1 VTTPFT
7 ASQQSPG
14 TTRTL
19 LTEKDPGGS
28 VVSQVRR
35 TVLPGG
41 LRVVTETMPGVRSAT
56 VGAWIGVGSRDES
69 PTLSGASHFLEHL
82 LFKGTPSRS
91 AMDISV
97 ALDTV
102 GGEFNAFTAKEYT
115 CFHARVLD
123 QDLPLAVDVLGDMV
137 TSSLI
142 TAADV
147 EAERE
152 VILDEIA
159 MHDDDPDDVV
169 HNLFAEKAWGGTAL
183 GRPIAGTVT
192 SIEALTQTQVTEYY
206 RTRYRPENIVVAAA
220 GNVDHASVVRLVEEA
235 FGRAGFL
242 ADTSVLPQPPRRG
255 ERARRTTAGEIAL
268 TRPFEQVNLVL
279 GVNGLVRTDDRRYAL
294 GVLNAVLG
302 GGTSSRLFQEVR
314 ERRGLAYSVYS
325 FASHYTDTGMFGV
338 GLGCLPARSGEVLDV
353 VRSEMQLLAHGGVT
367 PDELVRGKGQ
377 LRGGLVL
384 SMEDSGTRMSR
395 IAKAE
400 LLYDELPGID
410 AVIGRIDGV
419 TVEEVQLLA
428 KELFDQPETLA
439 VVGPAGTT
447 TGS

>member
-56 VGAWIGVGSRDES
+56 VGAWVGVGSRDES

-82 LFKGTPSRS
+82 LFKGTPTRS

-137 TSSLI
+137 TTSLM

-169 HNLFAEKAWGGTAL
+169 HNLFAEKAWGGTPL
-183 GRPIAGTVT
+183 GRPIAGTVA
-192 SIEALTQTQVTEYY
+192 SIEALSQDRIKHYY

-220 GNVDHASVVRLVEEA
+220 GNVDHTSVVRMVEEA
-235 FGRAGFL
+235 FGRADFL
-242 ADTSVLPQPPRRG
+242 ADTSVLPLPPRRG
-255 ERARRTTAGEIAL
+255 EGARRTAAGEITLA
-268 TRPFEQVNLVL
+268 RPFEQVNLVL

-325 FASHYTDTGMFGV
+325 FASHYADTGMFGV
-338 GLGCLPARSGEVLDV
+338 GVGCLPARSGDVLDV
-353 VRSEMQLLAHGGVT
+353 VRSEMQLLAQDGLS
-367 PDELVRGKGQ
+367 PEELERGKGQ

-410 AVIGRIDGV
+410 DVIGRIDAV

-428 KELFDQPETLA
+428 KELFGQPETLA
-439 VVGPAGTT
+439 VVGPAA

>member
-7 ASQQSPG
+7 ASQQKPG

-19 LTEKDPGGS
+19 LVEKDAGGS

-56 VGAWIGVGSRDES
+56 VGAWIGIGSRDET

-82 LFKGTPSRS
+82 LFKGTPNRS

-123 QDLPLAVDVLGDMV
+123 QDLPLAIDVLGDMI
-137 TSSLI
+137 TSSTI
-142 TAADV
+142 TAEDV

-169 HNLFAEKAWGGTAL
+169 HNLYAGSAWPGSSL
-183 GRPIAGTVT
+183 GRPIAGTVS
-192 SIEALTQTQVTEYY
+192 SIEVLTRAQILRYY

-220 GNVDHASVVRLVEEA
+220 GNVDHTTVVRQVRKA
-235 FGRAGFL
+235 FGRSGFL
-242 ADTSVLPQPPRRG
+242 ADTSVRPLPPRRSDRVRKTSPG
-255 ERARRTTAGEIAL
+255 EVSLE
-268 TRPFEQVNLVL
+268 RPFEQVNVVL
-279 GVNGLVRTDDRRYAL
+279 GMNGLIRTDDRRYAL

-314 ERRGLAYSVYS
+314 EHRGLAYSVYS

-338 GLGCLPARSGEVLDV
+338 GVGCLPARVHDVLDV
-353 VRSEMQLLAHGGVT
+353 VRSEMGRLAEHGIT
-367 PDELVRGKGQ
+367 PEELERGQGQ

-384 SMEDSGTRMSR
+384 SMEESGTRMSR

-400 LLYDELPGID
+400 LLYDELPGISEVIRRID
-410 AVIGRIDGV
+410 AVTLDD
-419 TVEEVQLLA
+419 VQLLA
-428 KELFDQPETLA
+428 KELFSQPETLA
-439 VVGPAGTT
+439 LVGPGESAA
-447 TGS
+447 